1 MYRILLIVVTVIV
14 IGLAIG
20 YGLRSSHKTS
30 AAVTALL
37 PLETVAFVHVPDF
50 ESARDQWHH
59 SDIYELYREPS
70 VQEFLR
76 RPLSRVPK
84 VDSASQTKRE
94 LEQLNPKD
102 AFFAVTSAENDNVKV
117 VAGFRFAGSEEDA
130 EKIIGR
136 WRQKLMGDNKAGAT
150 PETLDYQQHKL
161 QVYRI
166 GPTVICTVYS
176 VHWFLSANNVDE
188 LKAVGDRAD
197 G

>member
-30 AAVTALL
+30 AAETALL
-37 PLETVAFVHVPDF
+37 PRDTVAFVHVPDL

-59 SDIYELYREPS
+59 SDLYELYQEVA
-70 VQEFLR
+70 VQDFLQK
-76 RPLSRVPK
+76 PLSRVPK
-84 VDSASQTKRE
+84 IETAAQTRRE
-94 LEQLNPKD
+94 VEQLNPKD
-102 AFFAVTSAENDNVKV
+102 VFFAFTSAENDNAKV

-136 WRQKLMGDNKAGAT
+136 WRQTLMGNNKAGAT
-150 PETLDYQQHKL
+150 PETLDYQQHKI

-166 GPTVICTVYS
+166 ESTVICTVYS
-176 VHWFLSANNVDE
+176 GHWFL
-188 LKAVGDRAD
+188 
-197 G
+197 